1 MYSITNC
8 TAEAFFDPI
17 FEATLYLT
25 SPQQNHMDHFT
36 KCTFIFS
43 VRLVAVEPL
52 QLFTIIDYF
61 FRSALWKSASFYC
74 SLNVDGE

>member
-17 FEATLYLT
+17 CEATLYLT
-25 SPQQNHMDHFT
+25 SLHQNHMDHFT